1 MYGCSS
7 ERINNFPVSVSQTGN
22 QLTTCLNMGMQM
34 RFPRHRA
41 CLSLNLT
48 VL

>member
-1 MYGCSS
+1 MNKYLLSHCK
-7 ERINNFPVSVSQTGN
+7 PKQ
-22 QLTTCLNMGMQM
+22 TTCLNMGMQM
-34 RFPRHRA
+34 RFPGHRA